1 MILSSA
7 RYEVHDRCP
16 RRYALE
22 RTHEPR
28 SISGLGVVISAAL
41 LDTFDRCER
50 RFALERNYESRGIST
65 VGLLYRGVE
74 GGVVAL
80 DPGEG
85 AKDAVRA
92 VTAVKDVDAGPLAA
106 ISAVRHVGLMSEVIS
121 LALRRKLGPM
131 SRLQDVEFGK
141 HQWHSGLFET
151 RSAILHRFVLVSHID
166 DDVLRGFAHSWGTVG
181 ELAALG
187 RDVTL
192 TFIAIGAQRGGRRHG
207 AWSKCFQH
215 PVQKTMLRFGRRKGS
230 NGFTDGW
237 KEIWREQT
245 DITAARWL
253 DQMQADDV
261 LGDLIQS
268 RTVPYRK
275 DDARIAQAKAD
286 LVTILP
292 AMEAAS
298 VDSPMRR
305 SSCDDPI
312 RGVCPFSP
320 LCWSPVEV
328 EIDDLL
334 HLYRQSMS
342 P

>member
-1 MILSSA
+1 MILEP
-7 RYEVHDRCP
+7 RIFDTFDRCP

-22 RTHEPR
+22 RTHEPC
-28 SISGLGVVISAAL
+28 SISGLGLMYA
-41 LDTFDRCER
+41 
-50 RFALERNYESRGIST
+50 
-65 VGLLYRGVE
+65 GVE
-74 GGVVAL
+74 GGVVAP

-106 ISAVRHVGLMSEVIS
+106 ISAVRHVGLMAEVIA

-141 HQWHSGLFET
+141 HQWHSSLFET

-230 NGFTDGW
+230 NGFTSGW
-237 KEIWREQT
+237 VDVWREMT
-245 DITAARWL
+245 DIAADRWL

-261 LGDLIQS
+261 IGDLIQS

-275 DDARIAQAKAD
+275 DDARIAQAKTD
-286 LVTILP
+286 MFTILP
-292 AMEAAS
+292 QIEKAS
-298 VDSPMRR
+298 PDDPMRR
-305 SSCDDPI
+305 HSCDDVVKGP
-312 RGVCPFSP
+312 CPWSP
-320 LCWSPVEV
+320 MCWSPTEVEV
-328 EIDDLL
+328 EDLG
-334 HLYRQSMS
+334 HLFARRAS
-342 P
+342 PLS

>member
-1 MILSSA
+1 MILSAA
-7 RYEVHDRCP
+7 RYDVHDRCP

-28 SISGLGVVISAAL
+28 SISGLGLMYA
-41 LDTFDRCER
+41 
-50 RFALERNYESRGIST
+50 
-65 VGLLYRGVE
+65 GVE
-74 GGVVAL
+74 GGVVAP

-106 ISAVRHVGLMSEVIS
+106 ISAVRHVGLMAEVIA

-237 KEIWREQT
+237 KDIWREQT
-245 DITAARWL
+245 DIAAARWL

-261 LGDLIQS
+261 LTDLIQS

-275 DDARIAQAKAD
+275 DDARIAQAKSD
-286 LVTILP
+286 MLTILP
-292 AMEAAS
+292 AMESAS

-312 RGVCPFSP
+312 RGVCLWQP
-320 LCWSPVEV
+320 LCWSPTEVEV
-328 EIDDLL
+328 EDLG
-334 HLYRQSMS
+334 HLFARRAS
-342 P
+342 PSS

>member
-1 MILSSA
+1 MILSAA
-7 RYEVHDRCP
+7 RYDVHDRCP

-28 SISGLGVVISAAL
+28 SISGLGLMYA
-41 LDTFDRCER
+41 
-50 RFALERNYESRGIST
+50 
-65 VGLLYRGVE
+65 GVE
-74 GGVVAL
+74 GGVVAP

-106 ISAVRHVGLMSEVIS
+106 ISAVRHVGLMAEVIS

-141 HQWHSGLFET
+141 HQWHSSLFET

-215 PVQKTMLRFGRRKGS
+215 PIQKTMLRFGRRKGS

-268 RTVPYRK
+268 RTIPYRK
-275 DDARIAQAKAD
+275 DDARIAQAKSD
-286 LVTILP
+286 MFTILP
-292 AMEAAS
+292 AMESAS

-312 RGVCPFSP
+312 KGACVWQA
-320 LCWSPVEV
+320 LCWSPSEVAVE
-328 EIDDLL
+328 DLG
-334 HLYRQSMS
+334 HLFARRAS
-342 P
+342 PSS

>member
-1 MILSSA
+1 MILSS
-7 RYEVHDRCP
+7 RLFDTFDRCP

-28 SISGLGVVISAAL
+28 SISGLGLMYA
-41 LDTFDRCER
+41 
-50 RFALERNYESRGIST
+50 
-65 VGLLYRGVE
+65 GVE
-74 GGVVAL
+74 GGVVAP

-106 ISAVRHVGLMSEVIS
+106 ISAVRHVGLMAEVIA

-131 SRLQDVEFGK
+131 SGLQDVEFGK

-192 TFIAIGAQRGGRRHG
+192 TFIAIGAQRGGRRHSHW
-207 AWSKCFQH
+207 ARAFQH

-237 KEIWREQT
+237 KDIWREQT
-245 DITAARWL
+245 DITAPRWL

-275 DDARIAQAKAD
+275 DDARIAQAKSD
-286 LVTILP
+286 MFTILP
-292 AMEAAS
+292 AMESAS

-305 SSCDDPI
+305 SKLRRSHQ
-312 RGVCPFSP
+312 RGLSVAS
-320 LCWSPVEV
+320 S
-328 EIDDLL
+328 LL
-334 HLYRQSMS
+334 VA
-342 P
+342 

>member
-1 MILSSA
+1 MILEP
-7 RYEVHDRCP
+7 RIFDTFDRCP

-28 SISGLGVVISAAL
+28 SISGLGL
-41 LDTFDRCER
+41 M
-50 RFALERNYESRGIST
+50 
-65 VGLLYRGVE
+65 YRGVE
-74 GGVVAL
+74 GGVVAP

-106 ISAVRHVGLMSEVIS
+106 ISAVRHVGLMAEVIA
-121 LALRRKLGPM
+121 LALRRKMGPM

-230 NGFTDGW
+230 NGFTSGW
-237 KEIWREQT
+237 VDVWREMT
-245 DITAARWL
+245 DIAADRWL

-261 LGDLIQS
+261 IGDLIQS

-275 DDARIAQAKAD
+275 DDARIAQAKSD
-286 LVTILP
+286 MLTILP
-292 AMEAAS
+292 AMESAS

-312 RGVCPFSP
+312 KGACVWQA
-320 LCWSPVEV
+320 LCWSPSEVAVE
-328 EIDDLL
+328 DLG
-334 HLYRQSMS
+334 HLFARRAS
-342 P
+342 PSS

>member
-1 MILSSA
+1 MILEP
-7 RYEVHDRCP
+7 RIFDTFDRCP

-28 SISGLGVVISAAL
+28 SISGLGLMYA
-41 LDTFDRCER
+41 
-50 RFALERNYESRGIST
+50 
-65 VGLLYRGVE
+65 GVE
-74 GGVVAL
+74 GGVVAP

-106 ISAVRHVGLMSEVIS
+106 ISAVRHVGLMAEVIA

-131 SRLQDVEFGK
+131 AGLHPVPMGK

-275 DDARIAQAKAD
+275 DDARIAQAKSD
-286 LVTILP
+286 MFTILP
-292 AMEAAS
+292 QMEKAS
-298 VDSPMRR
+298 P
-305 SSCDDPI
+305 DDPDAALKSVTI
-312 RGVCPFSP
+312 RSRGLPMAAM
-320 LCWSPVEV
+320 CWRPTEVEV
-328 EIDDLL
+328 EDLG
-334 HLYRQSMS
+334 HLFARRAS
-342 P
+342 PLS

>member
-1 MILSSA
+1 MILEP
-7 RYEVHDRCP
+7 RIFDTFDRCP

-28 SISGLGVVISAAL
+28 SISGLGLMYA
-41 LDTFDRCER
+41 
-50 RFALERNYESRGIST
+50 
-65 VGLLYRGVE
+65 GVE
-74 GGVVAL
+74 GGVVAP

-106 ISAVRHVGLMSEVIS
+106 ISAVRHVGLMAEVIS

-141 HQWHSGLFET
+141 HQWHSSLFET

-215 PVQKTMLRFGRRKGS
+215 PIQKTMLRFGRRKGS

-268 RTVPYRK
+268 RTIPYRK
-275 DDARIAQAKAD
+275 DDARIAQAKSD
-286 LVTILP
+286 MFTILP
-292 AMEAAS
+292 AMESAS

-312 RGVCPFSP
+312 KGACVWQA
-320 LCWSPVEV
+320 LCWSPSEVAVE
-328 EIDDLL
+328 DLG
-334 HLYRQSMS
+334 HLFARRAS
-342 P
+342 PSS

>member
-1 MILSSA
+1 MILEP
-7 RYEVHDRCP
+7 RIFDTFDRCP

-28 SISGLGVVISAAL
+28 SISGLGLMYA
-41 LDTFDRCER
+41 
-50 RFALERNYESRGIST
+50 
-65 VGLLYRGVE
+65 GVE
-74 GGVVAL
+74 GGVVAP

-106 ISAVRHVGLMSEVIS
+106 ISAVRHVGLMAEVIA

-131 SRLQDVEFGK
+131 ARLDPVPMGK

-207 AWSKCFQH
+207 AWSKCFRH

-230 NGFTDGW
+230 NGFTSGW
-237 KEIWREQT
+237 VDVWREMT
-245 DITAARWL
+245 DIAADRWL

-261 LGDLIQS
+261 IGDLIQS

-275 DDARIAQAKAD
+275 DDARIAQAKTD
-286 LVTILP
+286 MFTILP
-292 AMEAAS
+292 AMESAS

-312 RGVCPFSP
+312 KGACVWQA
-320 LCWSPVEV
+320 LCWSPTEVEV
-328 EIDDLL
+328 EDLG
-334 HLYRQSMS
+334 HLYRRLGS
-342 P
+342 

>member
-1 MILSSA
+1 MILEP
-7 RYEVHDRCP
+7 RIFDTFDRCP

-28 SISGLGVVISAAL
+28 SISGLGLMYA
-41 LDTFDRCER
+41 
-50 RFALERNYESRGIST
+50 
-65 VGLLYRGVE
+65 GVE
-74 GGVVAL
+74 GGVVAP

-106 ISAVRHVGLMSEVIS
+106 ISAVRHVGLMAEVIA

-131 SRLQDVEFGK
+131 ARLDPVPMGK

-207 AWSKCFQH
+207 AWSKCFRH

-230 NGFTDGW
+230 NGFTSGW
-237 KEIWREQT
+237 VDVWREMT
-245 DITAARWL
+245 DIAADRWL

-261 LGDLIQS
+261 LTDLIQS
-268 RTVPYRK
+268 RTIPYRK
-275 DDARIAQAKAD
+275 DDARIAQAKSD
-286 LVTILP
+286 MFTILP
-292 AMEAAS
+292 AMESAS

-312 RGVCPFSP
+312 KGACRLAS
-320 LCWSPVEV
+320 S
-328 EIDDLL
+328 LL
-334 HLYRQSMS
+334 VA
-342 P
+342 

>member
-1 MILSSA
+1 MILSS
-7 RYEVHDRCP
+7 RLFDTFDRCP

-28 SISGLGVVISAAL
+28 SISGLGLMYA
-41 LDTFDRCER
+41 
-50 RFALERNYESRGIST
+50 
-65 VGLLYRGVE
+65 GVE
-74 GGVVAL
+74 GGVVAP

-106 ISAVRHVGLMSEVIS
+106 ISAVRHVGLMAEVIA

-131 SRLQDVEFGK
+131 ARIAPVPMGK

-237 KEIWREQT
+237 KDIWREQT
-245 DITAARWL
+245 DIAAARWL

-261 LGDLIQS
+261 LTDLIQS

-275 DDARIAQAKAD
+275 DDARIAQAKSRTCSRFFRRWSRLRWTPRCGAQ
-286 LVTILP
+286 VATIP
-292 AMEAAS
+292 S
-298 VDSPMRR
+298 K
-305 SSCDDPI
+305 
-312 RGVCPFSP
+312 GVCPWQAAVLESVSGGIEE
-320 LCWSPVEV
+320 LG
-328 EIDDLL
+328 
-334 HLYRQSMS
+334 HLYRES
-342 P
+342 

>member
-1 MILSSA
+1 MILTS
-7 RYEVHDRCP
+7 RLFDTFDRCP

-28 SISGLGVVISAAL
+28 SISGLGLMYA
-41 LDTFDRCER
+41 
-50 RFALERNYESRGIST
+50 
-65 VGLLYRGVE
+65 GVE
-74 GGVVAL
+74 GGVVAP

-106 ISAVRHVGLMSEVIS
+106 ISAVRHVGLMAEVIA

-131 SRLQDVEFGK
+131 ARLDPVPMGK

-237 KEIWREQT
+237 KDIWREQT
-245 DITAARWL
+245 DIAAARWL

-261 LGDLIQS
+261 LTDLIQS

-275 DDARIAQAKAD
+275 DDARIAQAKSD
-286 LVTILP
+286 MFTILP
-292 AMEAAS
+292 AMESAS

-312 RGVCPFSP
+312 KGACVWQA
-320 LCWSPVEV
+320 LCWSPSEVEV
-328 EIDDLL
+328 EDLG
-334 HLYRQSMS
+334 HLYRERSS
-342 P
+342 

>member
-1 MILSSA
+1 MA
-7 RYEVHDRCP
+7 PE
-16 RRYALE
+16 
-22 RTHEPR
+22 
-28 SISGLGVVISAAL
+28 
-41 LDTFDRCER
+41 
-50 RFALERNYESRGIST
+50 
-65 VGLLYRGVE
+65 
-74 GGVVAL
+74 
-80 DPGEG
+80 PGEG

-106 ISAVRHVGLMSEVIS
+106 ISAVRHVGLMAEVIA

-131 SRLQDVEFGK
+131 ARIAPVPMGK
-141 HQWHSGLFET
+141 HQWRSGLFET
-151 RSAILHRFVLVSHID
+151 RSGILHRFVLVSHID

-207 AWSKCFQH
+207 AWSKCFRH

-268 RTVPYRK
+268 RTIPYRK
-275 DDARIAQAKAD
+275 DDARIAQAKTD
-286 LVTILP
+286 MFTILP
-292 AMEAAS
+292 AMESAS

-312 RGVCPFSP
+312 KGACVWQA
-320 LCWSPVEV
+320 LCWSPSEVEV
-328 EIDDLL
+328 EDLG
-334 HLYRQSMS
+334 HLYRERSS
-342 P
+342 

>member
-1 MILSSA
+1 MNLEA
-7 RYEVHDRCP
+7 RLFDTFDRCP

-28 SISGLGVVISAAL
+28 SISGLGLMYA
-41 LDTFDRCER
+41 
-50 RFALERNYESRGIST
+50 
-65 VGLLYRGVE
+65 GVE
-74 GGVVAL
+74 GGVVAP

-106 ISAVRHVGLMSEVIS
+106 ISAVRHVGLMAEVVA

-141 HQWHSGLFET
+141 HQWQSGLFET
-151 RSAILHRFVLVSHID
+151 RSAILHRFILVSHID

-207 AWSKCFQH
+207 AWSKCFRH

-230 NGFTDGW
+230 NGFTSGW
-237 KEIWREQT
+237 MDVWREMT
-245 DITAARWL
+245 DIPADRWL
-253 DQMQADDV
+253 DQMEADDV

-268 RTVPYRK
+268 RTIPYRTG
-275 DDARIAQAKAD
+275 DVRIAQAKAD
-286 LVTILP
+286 MFTILP
-292 AMEAAS
+292 AMEKAS
-298 VDSPMRR
+298 SDDPMRR
-305 SSCDDPI
+305 HSCDDPI
-312 RGVCPFSP
+312 KGSCPWQP
-320 LCWSPVEV
+320 YCWSPSSV
-328 EIDDLL
+328 EIGELA
-334 HLYRQSMS
+334 HLYRERAS
-342 P
+342 

>member
-1 MILSSA
+1 MILSAA
-7 RYEVHDRCP
+7 RYDVHDRCP

-28 SISGLGVVISAAL
+28 SISGLGL
-41 LDTFDRCER
+41 M
-50 RFALERNYESRGIST
+50 
-65 VGLLYRGVE
+65 YRGVE
-74 GGVVAL
+74 GGVVAS

-106 ISAVRHVGLMSEVIS
+106 ISAVRHVGLMAEVVA

-141 HQWHSGLFET
+141 HQWHSSLFET

-230 NGFTDGW
+230 NGFTSGW
-237 KEIWREQT
+237 MDVWREMT
-245 DITAARWL
+245 DIAGDRWL

-261 LGDLIQS
+261 IGDLIQS

-275 DDARIAQAKAD
+275 DDARIAQAKSD
-286 LVTILP
+286 MFTILP
-292 AMEAAS
+292 AMESAS

-312 RGVCPFSP
+312 KGACVWQA
-320 LCWSPVEV
+320 LCWSPTEVEV
-328 EIDDLL
+328 EDLG
-334 HLYRQSMS
+334 HLFARRAS
-342 P
+342 PSS

>member
-1 MILSSA
+1 MILSSQF
-7 RYEVHDRCP
+7 YDVFDRCP

-28 SISGLGVVISAAL
+28 SLSGLGLMYA
-41 LDTFDRCER
+41 
-50 RFALERNYESRGIST
+50 
-65 VGLLYRGVE
+65 GVE
-74 GGVVAL
+74 GGIVAP

-92 VTAVKDVDAGPLAA
+92 VTAVKDVDAGQLAA
-106 ISAVRHVGLMSEVIS
+106 ISAVRHVGLMAEVIS
-121 LALRRKLGPM
+121 LALRRELGPM

-141 HQWHSGLFET
+141 HQWQSGLFET
-151 RSAILHRFVLVSHID
+151 RSAILHRFILVSHID

-245 DITAARWL
+245 DIAAARWL

-261 LGDLIQS
+261 LTDLIQS

-275 DDARIAQAKAD
+275 DDVRIAQAKSD
-286 LVTILP
+286 MLTILP
-292 AMEAAS
+292 AMESAS

-312 RGVCPFSP
+312 KGACPWQA
-320 LCWSPVEV
+320 LCWSPSEVEV
-328 EIDDLL
+328 EDLG
-334 HLYRQSMS
+334 HLFAQRAS
-342 P
+342 PSS

>member
-1 MILSSA
+1 M
-7 RYEVHDRCP
+7 
-16 RRYALE
+16 
-22 RTHEPR
+22 
-28 SISGLGVVISAAL
+28 
-41 LDTFDRCER
+41 
-50 RFALERNYESRGIST
+50 
-65 VGLLYRGVE
+65 YRGVE
-74 GGVVAL
+74 GGVVAP

-92 VTAVKDVDAGPLAA
+92 VTAVKDVDAGQLAA
-106 ISAVRHVGLMSEVIS
+106 ISAVRHVGLMAEVIA

-131 SRLQDVEFGK
+131 ARLDPVPLGR

-245 DITAARWL
+245 DIAAARWL

-275 DDARIAQAKAD
+275 DDARIAQAKSD
-286 LVTILP
+286 MLTILP
-292 AMEAAS
+292 AMASAS

-312 RGVCPFSP
+312 KGACPFSP
-320 LCWSPVEV
+320 LCWSPSPV
-328 EIDDLL
+328 EIADLA
-334 HLYRQSMS
+334 HLYRDVNQGIGR
-342 P
+342 

>member
-1 MILSSA
+1 MILSA
-7 RYEVHDRCP
+7 PRYDVFDRCP

-28 SISGLGVVISAAL
+28 SISPLGLMYA
-41 LDTFDRCER
+41 
-50 RFALERNYESRGIST
+50 
-65 VGLLYRGVE
+65 GVE
-74 GGVVAL
+74 GGVVAP
-80 DPGEG
+80 DPCEG

-106 ISAVRHVGLMSEVIS
+106 ISAVRHVGLMAEVIS

-141 HQWHSGLFET
+141 HQWHSSLFET

-237 KEIWREQT
+237 KDIWREQT
-245 DITAARWL
+245 DIAAARWL

-275 DDARIAQAKAD
+275 DDARIAQAKSD
-286 LVTILP
+286 MLTILP
-292 AMEAAS
+292 AMESAT

-312 RGVCPFSP
+312 KGACVWQA
-320 LCWSPVEV
+320 LCWSPTEASA
-328 EIDDLL
+328 EDLG
-334 HLYRQSMS
+334 HLFARRAS
-342 P
+342 PSP

>member
-1 MILSSA
+1 MILSAA
-7 RYEVHDRCP
+7 RYDVHDRCP

-28 SISGLGVVISAAL
+28 SISGLGL
-41 LDTFDRCER
+41 M
-50 RFALERNYESRGIST
+50 
-65 VGLLYRGVE
+65 YRGVE
-74 GGVVAL
+74 GGVVAS

-106 ISAVRHVGLMSEVIS
+106 ISAVRHVGLMAEVIA

-131 SRLQDVEFGK
+131 SGLQDVEFGK

-230 NGFTDGW
+230 NGFTSGW
-237 KEIWREQT
+237 VDVWREMT
-245 DITAARWL
+245 DIAADRWL

-275 DDARIAQAKAD
+275 DDARIAQAKSD
-286 LVTILP
+286 MLTILP
-292 AMEAAS
+292 AMESAS

-312 RGVCPFSP
+312 KGACPWQP
-320 LCWSPVEV
+320 YCWSPSPV
-328 EIDDLL
+328 EIEDLA
-334 HLYRQSMS
+334 HLYRQSMR

>member
-1 MILSSA
+1 MILSAA
-7 RYEVHDRCP
+7 RYDVHDRCP

-28 SISGLGVVISAAL
+28 SISGLGLMYA
-41 LDTFDRCER
+41 
-50 RFALERNYESRGIST
+50 
-65 VGLLYRGVE
+65 GVE
-74 GGVVAL
+74 GGVVAP

-106 ISAVRHVGLMSEVIS
+106 ISAVRHVGLMAEVIA

-131 SRLQDVEFGK
+131 ARLDPVPMGK

-245 DITAARWL
+245 DITAPRWL

-275 DDARIAQAKAD
+275 DDARIAQAKSD
-286 LVTILP
+286 MLTILP
-292 AMEAAS
+292 AMESAS

-312 RGVCPFSP
+312 KGACPWQP
-320 LCWSPVEV
+320 LCWSPTEV
-328 EIDDLL
+328 ELGDLG
-334 HLYRQSMS
+334 HLYMRIG
-342 P
+342 

>member
-1 MILSSA
+1 MILSAA
-7 RYEVHDRCP
+7 RYDVFNRCP

-28 SISGLGVVISAAL
+28 SISGLGLMYA
-41 LDTFDRCER
+41 
-50 RFALERNYESRGIST
+50 
-65 VGLLYRGVE
+65 GVE
-74 GGVVAL
+74 GGVVAP

-106 ISAVRHVGLMSEVIS
+106 ISAVRHVGLMAEVIA

-131 SRLQDVEFGK
+131 ARLDPVPMGK

-237 KEIWREQT
+237 KDIWREQT
-245 DITAARWL
+245 DIAAARWL
-253 DQMQADDV
+253 NQMQADDV

-268 RTVPYRK
+268 RTIPYRK
-275 DDARIAQAKAD
+275 DDARIAQAKSD
-286 LVTILP
+286 MFTILP
-292 AMEAAS
+292 AMESAS

-312 RGVCPFSP
+312 KGACPWQP
-320 LCWSPVEV
+320 LCWSPIEVEV
-328 EIDDLL
+328 EDLV
-334 HLYRQSMS
+334 HLFARRAS
-342 P
+342 PSS

>member
-1 MILSSA
+1 MILEP
-7 RYEVHDRCP
+7 RIFDTFDRCP

-28 SISGLGVVISAAL
+28 SISGLGLMYA
-41 LDTFDRCER
+41 
-50 RFALERNYESRGIST
+50 
-65 VGLLYRGVE
+65 GVE
-74 GGVVAL
+74 GGVVAP

-106 ISAVRHVGLMSEVIS
+106 ISAVRHVGLMAEVIA

-131 SRLQDVEFGK
+131 ARLQDPVHMGK

-230 NGFTDGW
+230 NGFTSGW
-237 KEIWREQT
+237 LERCWREH
-245 DITAARWL
+245 DGHCRRWMAR
-253 DQMQADDV
+253 
-261 LGDLIQS
+261 S
-268 RTVPYRK
+268 
-275 DDARIAQAKAD
+275 DAGR
-286 LVTILP
+286 
-292 AMEAAS
+292 
-298 VDSPMRR
+298 
-305 SSCDDPI
+305 
-312 RGVCPFSP
+312 
-320 LCWSPVEV
+320 
-328 EIDDLL
+328 
-334 HLYRQSMS
+334 
-342 P
+342 

>member
-1 MILSSA
+1 M
-7 RYEVHDRCP
+7 
-16 RRYALE
+16 
-22 RTHEPR
+22 
-28 SISGLGVVISAAL
+28 VISAAL
-41 LDTFDRCER
+41 FDIFDRCER
-50 RFALERNYESRGIST
+50 RFALEKQYESRSISATRLLYSGVESGIVSHDPIHGALDGISSITSKFDINVSALSAMST
-65 VGLLYRGVE
+65 VTHIKRM
-74 GGVVAL
+74 A
-80 DPGEG
+80 
-85 AKDAVRA
+85 
-92 VTAVKDVDAGPLAA
+92 
-106 ISAVRHVGLMSEVIS
+106 EVIA

-131 SRLQDVEFGK
+131 SGLQDVEFGK

-151 RSAILHRFVLVSHID
+151 RSGILHRFVLVSHID

-207 AWSKCFQH
+207 AWSKCFRH

-268 RTVPYRK
+268 RTIPYRK
-275 DDARIAQAKAD
+275 DDARIAQAKSD
-286 LVTILP
+286 MFTILP
-292 AMEAAS
+292 AMESAS

-312 RGVCPFSP
+312 KGACVWQA
-320 LCWSPVEV
+320 LCWSPSEVAVE
-328 EIDDLL
+328 DLG
-334 HLYRQSMS
+334 HLFARRAS
-342 P
+342 PSS

>member
-1 MILSSA
+1 MILSAA
-7 RYEVHDRCP
+7 RYDVHDRCP

-28 SISGLGVVISAAL
+28 SISGLGLMYA
-41 LDTFDRCER
+41 
-50 RFALERNYESRGIST
+50 
-65 VGLLYRGVE
+65 GVE
-74 GGVVAL
+74 GGVVAP

-106 ISAVRHVGLMSEVIS
+106 ISAVRHVGLMAEVIS

-141 HQWHSGLFET
+141 HQWHSSLFET

-207 AWSKCFQH
+207 AWSKCFRH

-237 KEIWREQT
+237 KDIWREQT
-245 DITAARWL
+245 DIAAARWL

-261 LGDLIQS
+261 LTDLIQS

-275 DDARIAQAKAD
+275 DDARIAQAKSD
-286 LVTILP
+286 MLTILP
-292 AMEAAS
+292 AMESAS

-312 RGVCPFSP
+312 KGACAWQA
-320 LCWSPVEV
+320 LCWSPSEVEV
-328 EIDDLL
+328 EDLG
-334 HLYRQSMS
+334 HLFARRAFPSS
-342 P
+342 

>member
-1 MILSSA
+1 MILEP
-7 RYEVHDRCP
+7 RIFDTFDRCP

-28 SISGLGVVISAAL
+28 SISGLGLMYA
-41 LDTFDRCER
+41 
-50 RFALERNYESRGIST
+50 
-65 VGLLYRGVE
+65 GVE
-74 GGVVAL
+74 GGVVAP

-106 ISAVRHVGLMSEVIS
+106 ISAVRHVGLMAEVIA

-131 SRLQDVEFGK
+131 ARLDPVPMGK
-141 HQWHSGLFET
+141 HLWHSGLFET

-215 PVQKTMLRFGRRKGS
+215 PIQKTMLRFGRRKGS

-237 KEIWREQT
+237 KDIWREQT
-245 DITAARWL
+245 DIAAARWL

-261 LGDLIQS
+261 LTDLIQS

-275 DDARIAQAKAD
+275 DDARIAQAKSD
-286 LVTILP
+286 MLTILP
-292 AMEAAS
+292 AMESAS

-320 LCWSPVEV
+320 LCWSPSLADIQE
-328 EIDDLL
+328 LS
-334 HLYRQSMS
+334 HLYRHKS

>member
-1 MILSSA
+1 MILSAS
-7 RYEVHDRCP
+7 RYDVHDRCP

-22 RTHEPR
+22 ITHEPR
-28 SISGLGVVISAAL
+28 SISGLGLMYA
-41 LDTFDRCER
+41 
-50 RFALERNYESRGIST
+50 
-65 VGLLYRGVE
+65 GVE
-74 GGVVAL
+74 GGVVAP

-92 VTAVKDVDAGPLAA
+92 VTAVKDVDTGQLAA
-106 ISAVRHVGLMSEVIS
+106 ISAVRHVGLMAEVIS

-141 HQWHSGLFET
+141 HQWHSSLFET

-207 AWSKCFQH
+207 AWSNCFQH

-230 NGFTDGW
+230 NGFTSGW
-237 KEIWREQT
+237 VDVWREMT
-245 DITAARWL
+245 DIAADRWL

-261 LGDLIQS
+261 LTDLIQS
-268 RTVPYRK
+268 RTIPYRK
-275 DDARIAQAKAD
+275 DDARIAQAKSD
-286 LVTILP
+286 MFTILP
-292 AMEAAS
+292 AMESAS

-312 RGVCPFSP
+312 KGACVWQA
-320 LCWSPVEV
+320 LCWSPSEVAVE
-328 EIDDLL
+328 DLG
-334 HLYRQSMS
+334 HLFARRAS
-342 P
+342 PSS

>member
-1 MILSSA
+1 MILSAS
-7 RYEVHDRCP
+7 RYDVHDRCP

-28 SISGLGVVISAAL
+28 SISGLGLMYA
-41 LDTFDRCER
+41 
-50 RFALERNYESRGIST
+50 
-65 VGLLYRGVE
+65 GVE
-74 GGVVAL
+74 GGVVAP

-92 VTAVKDVDAGPLAA
+92 VTVVKDVDAGPLAA
-106 ISAVRHVGLMSEVIS
+106 ISAVRHVGLMAEVIA

-131 SRLQDVEFGK
+131 ARIAPVPMGK

-215 PVQKTMLRFGRRKGS
+215 PIQKTMLRFGRRKGS

-237 KEIWREQT
+237 K
-245 DITAARWL
+245 DI
-253 DQMQADDV
+253 
-261 LGDLIQS
+261 GGS
-268 RTVPYRK
+268 RLT
-275 DDARIAQAKAD
+275 
-286 LVTILP
+286 L
-292 AMEAAS
+292 
-298 VDSPMRR
+298 RR
-305 SSCDDPI
+305 RD
-312 RGVCPFSP
+312 G
-320 LCWSPVEV
+320 
-328 EIDDLL
+328 
-334 HLYRQSMS
+334 
-342 P
+342 

>member
-22 RTHEPR
+22 ITHEPR
-28 SISGLGVVISAAL
+28 SISGLGLMYA
-41 LDTFDRCER
+41 
-50 RFALERNYESRGIST
+50 
-65 VGLLYRGVE
+65 GVE
-74 GGVVAL
+74 GGVVAP

-106 ISAVRHVGLMSEVIS
+106 ISAVRHVGLMAEVIS

-131 SRLQDVEFGK
+131 ARSQDPVPMGK

-207 AWSKCFQH
+207 AWSKCFRH

-268 RTVPYRK
+268 RTIPYRK
-275 DDARIAQAKAD
+275 DDARIAQAKSD
-286 LVTILP
+286 MLTILP
-292 AMEAAS
+292 AMESAS

-312 RGVCPFSP
+312 KGACVWQS
-320 LCWSPVEV
+320 LCWSPTEVEV
-328 EIDDLL
+328 EDLG
-334 HLYRQSMS
+334 HLFARRACPSS
-342 P
+342 

>member
-1 MILSSA
+1 MILSAA
-7 RYEVHDRCP
+7 RYDVHDRCP

-22 RTHEPR
+22 ITHEPR
-28 SISGLGVVISAAL
+28 SISGLGLMYA
-41 LDTFDRCER
+41 
-50 RFALERNYESRGIST
+50 
-65 VGLLYRGVE
+65 GVE
-74 GGVVAL
+74 GGVVAP

-106 ISAVRHVGLMSEVIS
+106 ISAVRHVGLMAEVIS

-141 HQWHSGLFET
+141 HQWHSSMFET

-245 DITAARWL
+245 DIAAARWL

-261 LGDLIQS
+261 LTDLIQS

-275 DDARIAQAKAD
+275 DDARIAQAKSD
-286 LVTILP
+286 MLTILP
-292 AMEAAS
+292 AMESAS

-312 RGVCPFSP
+312 KGACPWQA
-320 LCWSPVEV
+320 LCWSPSEVEV
-328 EIDDLL
+328 EDLG
-334 HLYRQSMS
+334 HLYRRLGS
-342 P
+342 

>member
-1 MILSSA
+1 MILEP
-7 RYEVHDRCP
+7 RIFDTFDRCP

-22 RTHEPR
+22 RTHEPC
-28 SISGLGVVISAAL
+28 SISGLGLMYA
-41 LDTFDRCER
+41 
-50 RFALERNYESRGIST
+50 
-65 VGLLYRGVE
+65 GVE
-74 GGVVAL
+74 GGVVAP

-92 VTAVKDVDAGPLAA
+92 VTAVKDVDTGQLAA
-106 ISAVRHVGLMSEVIS
+106 ISAVRHVGLMAEVIS

-141 HQWHSGLFET
+141 HQWHSSLFET

-237 KEIWREQT
+237 KDIWREQT
-245 DITAARWL
+245 DIAAARWL

-275 DDARIAQAKAD
+275 DDARIAQAKSD
-286 LVTILP
+286 MLTILP
-292 AMEAAS
+292 AMESAS

-312 RGVCPFSP
+312 KGACPWQA
-320 LCWSPVEV
+320 LCWSPSEASA
-328 EIDDLL
+328 EDLG
-334 HLYRQSMS
+334 HLYRQRTS
-342 P
+342 

>member
-1 MILSSA
+1 MILSAA
-7 RYEVHDRCP
+7 RYDVFDRCP

-28 SISGLGVVISAAL
+28 SISGLGLMYA
-41 LDTFDRCER
+41 
-50 RFALERNYESRGIST
+50 
-65 VGLLYRGVE
+65 GVE
-74 GGVVAL
+74 GGVVAP

-106 ISAVRHVGLMSEVIS
+106 ISAVRHVGLMAEVIA

-131 SRLQDVEFGK
+131 ARLDPVPMGK

-207 AWSKCFQH
+207 AWFKCFQH
-215 PVQKTMLRFGRRKGS
+215 PVQKTMLRFGRRKGL

-237 KEIWREQT
+237 KDIWREQT
-245 DITAARWL
+245 DIAAARWL

-268 RTVPYRK
+268 RTIPYRK
-275 DDARIAQAKAD
+275 DDARIAQAKSD
-286 LVTILP
+286 MFTILP
-292 AMEAAS
+292 AMESAS

-312 RGVCPFSP
+312 KGACPWQP
-320 LCWSPVEV
+320 LCWLPIEVEV
-328 EIDDLL
+328 EDLV
-334 HLYRQSMS
+334 HLFARRAS
-342 P
+342 PSS

>member
-1 MILSSA
+1 MILEP
-7 RYEVHDRCP
+7 RIFDTFDRCP

-28 SISGLGVVISAAL
+28 SISGLGLMYA
-41 LDTFDRCER
+41 
-50 RFALERNYESRGIST
+50 
-65 VGLLYRGVE
+65 GVE
-74 GGVVAL
+74 GGVVAP

-106 ISAVRHVGLMSEVIS
+106 ISAVRHVGLMAEVIA

-131 SRLQDVEFGK
+131 ARLDPVPMGK

-237 KEIWREQT
+237 KDIWREQT
-245 DITAARWL
+245 DIAAARWL

-261 LGDLIQS
+261 LTDLIQS

-292 AMEAAS
+292 AMAAAT

-312 RGVCPFSP
+312 KGACPWQA
-320 LCWSPVEV
+320 LCWSPSEVEV
-328 EIDDLL
+328 EDLG
-334 HLYRQSMS
+334 HLYRERSS
-342 P
+342 

>member
-1 MILSSA
+1 MILSAS
-7 RYEVHDRCP
+7 RYDVHDRCP
-16 RRYALE
+16 RRYTLE

-28 SISGLGVVISAAL
+28 SISGLGLMYA
-41 LDTFDRCER
+41 
-50 RFALERNYESRGIST
+50 
-65 VGLLYRGVE
+65 GVE
-74 GGVVAL
+74 GGVVAP

-92 VTAVKDVDAGPLAA
+92 VTAVKDVDAGQLAA
-106 ISAVRHVGLMSEVIS
+106 ISAVRHVGLMAEVIS

-131 SRLQDVEFGK
+131 ARIAPVSLGK

-192 TFIAIGAQRGGRRHG
+192 TFVAIGAQRGGRRHG

-245 DITAARWL
+245 DIAAARWL

-275 DDARIAQAKAD
+275 DDARIAQAKSD
-286 LVTILP
+286 MFTILP
-292 AMEAAS
+292 AMESAS

-312 RGVCPFSP
+312 KGACPWQP
-320 LCWSPVEV
+320 LCWSPSPV
-328 EIDDLL
+328 EIDDLS
-334 HLYRQSMS
+334 HLYQRRIVR
-342 P
+342 